1 MRAAQRLVLTVV
13 ILAGR
18 LAGTGPSDSP
28 SAPVTLLFRSG
39 STVVGRVLELDGN
52 LMVVEDNNHRI
63 AITDPRGTIKGQIG
77 SIGQGPD
84 ELYYPDDL
92 VRAKNGNL
100 YVLEIRNRRIQIFD
114 SHGHSLKTFHI
125 EPEPTGMAVDSKG
138 QLFLG
143 QPGTGTLVSV
153 YSADGHRIRS
163 FGELRSVSD
172 FYGTKLSP
180 LNRAARQAINRIH
193 IACDDA
199 DNVYVSFLGAP
210 FWQKYSLDG
219 RLLFERRI
227 EFPDMERAITEFA
240 SNLKAHSTVKYDEDQ
255 SAIPYITT
263 GMTIDGLH
271 RLVFSVRWDRTW
283 IVASNLFGTGEEWF
297 PLEDPD
303 LQIRTLSADGASH
316 VLAIGAKPGHNNEV
330 YSIAVPT
337 GPENSTQV
345 SH

>member
-1 MRAAQRLVLTVV
+1 MRAAQRLALTVV
-13 ILAGR
+13 VLAGS
-18 LAGTGPSDSP
+18 LAGTGPSDGP
-28 SAPVTLLFRSG
+28 SALVTLLFRSG
-39 STVVGRVLELDGN
+39 STVVGRVLELNGN

-63 AITDPRGTIKGQIG
+63 AITDPRGNIKGQIG
-77 SIGQGPD
+77 SIGQGSD

-100 YVLEIRNRRIQIFD
+100 YVLEVRNRRIQIFD
-114 SHGHSLKTFHI
+114 PQGHSLKIFHV

-138 QLFLG
+138 QLLLG

-153 YSADGHRIRS
+153 YSADGYRVRS

-172 FYGTKLSP
+172 FYGTKLSS
-180 LNRAARQAINRIH
+180 LNRSAREAINRIH
-193 IACDDA
+193 IVCDDS
-199 DNVYVSFLGAP
+199 DNIYVSFLGAP
-210 FWQKYSLDG
+210 FWQKFSPEG
-219 RLLFERRI
+219 KLLFERRI
-227 EFPDMERAITEFA
+227 EFPDTERAIAEFA

-263 GMTIDGLH
+263 GMTIDGSD
-271 RLVFSVRWDRTW
+271 RLVFSVRWDRSW
-283 IVASNLFGTGEEWF
+283 IVVSNLLGTREEWF
-297 PLEDPD
+297 PLEESD
-303 LQIRTLSADGASH
+303 LQIRTLSAHGASH

-337 GPENSTQV
+337 RPENSAQV